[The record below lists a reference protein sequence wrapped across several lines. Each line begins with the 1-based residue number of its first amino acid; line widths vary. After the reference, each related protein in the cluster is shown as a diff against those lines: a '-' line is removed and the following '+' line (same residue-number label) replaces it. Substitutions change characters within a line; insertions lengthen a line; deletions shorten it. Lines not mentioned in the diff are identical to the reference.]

1 MGGQPPQYPQQPGQY
16 PQQPGQYPQQPG
28 GYGQQPYGQAPKTNG
43 MAIASLVLGILWIC
57 SVGSILAVVFGYM
70 AKNQIKES
78 GGMEQGDGMAMAGIV
93 LGWIGIAFLIL
104 YLIGL
109 AVGFATFEF
118 NTS

>member
-16 PQQPGQYPQQPG
+16 PQQPGYQQPGQYPQQPG
-28 GYGQQPYGQAPKTNG
+28 GGYAPAPKNNG

-57 SVGSILAVVFGYM
+57 SVGSILAVIFGYM
-70 AKNQIKES
+70 AKKQIKET
-78 GGMEQGDGMAMAGIV
+78 GEQGDGMATAGIV
-93 LGWIGIAFLIL
+93 LGWIGIGFLIL

-118 NTS
+118 ETS

>member
-28 GYGQQPYGQAPKTNG
+28 GGYAPVPKNNG

-57 SVGSILAVVFGYM
+57 SVGSILAVIFGYM
-70 AKNQIKES
+70 AKKQIKES
-78 GGMEQGDGMAMAGIV
+78 GGVEQGDGMATAGIV

-118 NTS
+118 ETS